1 MRNIRVRNETKR
13 ELFRFKIYF
22 FALLPSTVSCVI
34 SFSPRFA
41 FVHQS
46 VTQLFLTNPCDQ
58 NKKRTRLVSSTKL
71 RIEKKNGKQQLTTR
85 TTPNRRTMIPT
96 TTASRGAFIATT
108 TTNNNTKKKKQ
119 TNIFFALKKK
129 QQQQK
134 KNANNNDDSWSLL
147 DEEMNRA
154 AKNAPINE
162 NFATRRALGIDYGLS
177 KTGLAIS
184 SGGFAPRPLESLLC
198 KGKSRVELIREI
210 VDVAERERADVYVV
224 GYPRQTREELELLE
238 EKIREVTESNA
249 QNKENK
255 KVPIRMHRVCEQ
267 FAEALAQVSTTAERK
282 IPVEMY
288 DESFTS
294 DEAMSM
300 KRGSLASDDPKLDS
314 IAAALLLERY
324 FEQTDGEPIR
334 ITPSSSSSSSWGNR
348 NK

>member
-1 MRNIRVRNETKR
+1 
-13 ELFRFKIYF
+13 
-22 FALLPSTVSCVI
+22 
-34 SFSPRFA
+34 
-41 FVHQS
+41 
-46 VTQLFLTNPCDQ
+46 
-58 NKKRTRLVSSTKL
+58 
-71 RIEKKNGKQQLTTR
+71 
-85 TTPNRRTMIPT
+85 MIPTT

-224 GYPRQTREELELLE
+224 GYPRQTREELEFLE

-348 NK
+348 NKWIRRGRFYVLAFSV

>member
-1 MRNIRVRNETKR
+1 MCCYEEYTLRNETKR
-13 ELFRFKIYF
+13 ELFRENLF
-22 FALLPSTVSCVI
+22 FCSSSLDSVI
-34 SFSPRFA
+34 SFSSIRFC
-41 FVHQS
+41 VQS
-46 VTQLFLTNPCDQ
+46 VSVVFDQTTQ

-129 QQQQK
+129 QQQK

>member
-1 MRNIRVRNETKR
+1 MCCYEEYTQNRETKR
-13 ELFRFKIYF
+13 EKLFFRLNYF
-22 FALLPSTVSCVI
+22 IFFCSLLSIRSC
-34 SFSPRFA
+34 RGK
-41 FVHQS
+41 
-46 VTQLFLTNPCDQ
+46 LFIKFCVFLGEKNQ
-58 NKKRTRLVSSTKL
+58 KELVSSPPNKYTKL
-71 RIEKKNGKQQLTTR
+71 RIEKKNGKQQLTR

-334 ITPSSSSSSSWGNR
+334 ITPAPSSSSSSWGNR
-348 NK
+348 NE

>member
-1 MRNIRVRNETKR
+1 SETKR
-13 ELFRFKIYF
+13 NE
-22 FALLPSTVSCVI
+22 
-34 SFSPRFA
+34 SFSALHLFFCSSSLDSQCDFLLSSIRFC
-41 FVHQS
+41 VQS
-46 VTQLFLTNPCDQ
+46 VSVVFDQTTQ

-85 TTPNRRTMIPT
+85 TTPNRRTMIPTT

-210 VDVAERERADVYVV
+210 
-224 GYPRQTREELELLE
+224 
-238 EKIREVTESNA
+238 
-249 QNKENK
+249 
-255 KVPIRMHRVCEQ
+255 
-267 FAEALAQVSTTAERK
+267 
-282 IPVEMY
+282 
-288 DESFTS
+288 
-294 DEAMSM
+294 
-300 KRGSLASDDPKLDS
+300 
-314 IAAALLLERY
+314 
-324 FEQTDGEPIR
+324 
-334 ITPSSSSSSSWGNR
+334 
-348 NK
+348 